1 MAPTPTKRKI
11 VASTPN
17 KYEIASVT
25 PNKKTPNNDEIVSVS
40 PKNKK
45 ALKQKELFGFM
56 KKRAPPVLSIK
67 DLHHGSVKYSRIRG
81 WNDSGT
87 VLSMPIEQQKELL
100 KLSELRTDAINEKD
114 WQGGE
119 KIQHDMDHLKELI
132 AGMNSNIE
140 EAKGALKESLLAKS
154 YYIAEGKLIVAG
166 KWDNTALAAEAVLA
180 QYFQYDSERKEESNT
195 KTVELDAEEVDKQRE
210 EDSNEPGDDD
220 LEEQQEAGP
229 TAGLNPFDAPEKSH
243 ATRHRKE
250 KASVATGV
258 RAPKVRKLD
267 KFMSRKDFD
276 TIISK
281 PWQRKTS
288 LGATESGP
296 NKNGHALTYVASNG
310 QIFCEACSVYI
321 PQKTITQ
328 HIIGTKHEKKLKTL
342 GEHNSK
348 RQKTLH
354 HVKEKEG
361 AIGSCLSNEN
371 KVYRIEMLQAALTA
385 NVSMGQYAMLGPTI
399 NLNNKPGL
407 SLGNCTELVRAH
419 GEDIR
424 KMELNRIR
432 SIIEQC
438 HPEFATISD
447 GTPTFAKAEAIK
459 IRMVRRQDW
468 KIMELLVSVK
478 LFKSGLNGQN
488 LAANFLNVLQSLP
501 LDLKLWQF
509 AVVDRAATNTKC
521 INDVC
526 EHADVEANPTR
537 SPCNSHS
544 LCKPG
549 EALQAPDA
557 ERFRQKWNQAIVNGG
572 KAADHFK
579 VVFGM
584 KPKTGGG
591 IRWYVKWE
599 QIMEIHSI
607 GIERIMEEIVPISLQ
622 REWSKASMESLVEI
636 GTKERLPK
644 IAVEMAAVVDGGRVF
659 CEATYSLE
667 GDDPLIL
674 TAHIVIKRI
683 TNRIA
688 ELENGEN
695 IELVRVACRKAAADI
710 ILLKRPLLDFLK
722 RAQTE
727 VLMAQ
732 ENCNSAYSQYNN
744 SVAAYQTFRDGKY
757 GLGDKRSN
765 RTTKSQQNYSTSVT
779 QEEKDLKNNIAR
791 AKEDWEKAKEH
802 LQKCQKEEEV
812 RVKDIDEWD
821 QQRGGLRT
829 EQEFLAHAK
838 DVISPAL
845 TKYRKL
851 YEEETGDHFD
861 GKRAIEGCQ
870 LFDPFYLATCD
881 VQAANLLVE
890 KLKHFKRP
898 DFTDEFLDNLKKE
911 IPEAIKHSKTV
922 FDWEDVAKSQQ
933 YARRFNN
940 RQIRTRQ
947 RVAYAEVGHAENVN
961 LVDRLPRGRETVYA
975 TWKDDP
981 GERARRIWLW
991 WIPRLLTEKFRFKHF
1006 ACALKTIVINQIS
1019 SASVERVFSQLNF
1032 IVRAMGTA
1040 MLEDTLEMRLM
1051 HRCNHGLDDDFG
1063 MVLDEE

>member
-1 MAPTPTKRKI
+1 M
-11 VASTPN
+11 
-17 KYEIASVT
+17 
-25 PNKKTPNNDEIVSVS
+25 DQ
-40 PKNKK
+40 
-45 ALKQKELFGFM
+45 LK
-56 KKRAPPVLSIK
+56 
-67 DLHHGSVKYSRIRG
+67 GS
-81 WNDSGT
+81 
-87 VLSMPIEQQKELL
+87 
-100 KLSELRTDAINEKD
+100 
-114 WQGGE
+114 
-119 KIQHDMDHLKELI
+119 I
-132 AGMNSNIE
+132 AGMNHNIE
-140 EAKGALKESLLAKS
+140 EAKGALKESLFAKS
-154 YYIAEGKLIVAG
+154 YYIQEGKLLVAG
-166 KWDNTALAAEAVLA
+166 KWDTIALASQAVLA
-180 QYFQYDSERKEESNT
+180 QYFQHNAEREEESKR
-195 KTVELDAEEVDKQRE
+195 KTVELDAVEVDNPRE
-210 EDSNEPGDDD
+210 EEANEPAGEDE
-220 LEEQQEAGP
+220 LEQQEADP
-229 TAGLNPFDAPEKSH
+229 TEALNPFDAPEKSY

-250 KASVATGV
+250 RTSVATGV
-258 RAPKVRKLD
+258 RAPKVRRFD
-267 KFMSRKDFD
+267 KFMSRMEFDF
-276 TIISK
+276 IINK
-281 PWQRKTS
+281 QWQRKTS
-288 LGATESGP
+288 LGVIQSGP
-296 NKNGHALTYVASNG
+296 NKKGHALSYVVSTG
-310 QIFCEACSVYI
+310 QIFCEACLVYL

-328 HIIGTKHEKKLKTL
+328 HITGQKHEHKLKIL

-354 HVKEKEG
+354 HVQEKEG
-361 AIGSCLSNEN
+361 AIGSCLTNEN
-371 KVYRIEMLQAALTA
+371 KVYRIEMLRAALTA
-385 NVSMGQYAMLGPTI
+385 NVSMGQYAMLAPTI
-399 NLNNKPGL
+399 NINNKPGL
-407 SLGNCTELVRAH
+407 SLGNCRELVRAH
-419 GEDIR
+419 GKDVR
-424 KMELNRIR
+424 QMELERIR
-432 SIIEQC
+432 GTIEQC
-438 HPEFATISD
+438 FPKFATISD

-468 KIMELLVSVK
+468 KIMELLISVK

-488 LAANFLNVLQSLP
+488 LAANFLNVLQSLH
-501 LDLKLWQF
+501 LDLSLWQF

-526 EHADVEANPTR
+526 QHADVQANPTR

-549 EALQAPDA
+549 EAFHAPDA

-599 QIMEIHSI
+599 QIVEIHSI
-607 GIERIMEEIVPISLQ
+607 GIDRIMEDVVPISVQ
-622 REWSKASMESLVEI
+622 KEWSKASMESLVEI

-667 GDDPLIL
+667 GDDPLVL
-674 TAHIVIKRI
+674 TAHFVFKRI
-683 TNRIA
+683 ASRIA
-688 ELENGEN
+688 ELKNGQN
-695 IELVRVACRKAAADI
+695 IELVRAACRKAAADV
-710 ILLKRPLLDFLK
+710 LFLKQPLLDSLE

-732 ENCNSAYSQYNN
+732 EKGNSAYSQYNT

-757 GLGDKRSN
+757 GLGEKRSV
-765 RTTKSQQNYSTSVT
+765 RTTKSRQNYSTSET
-779 QEEKDLKNNIAR
+779 QEEKELKQNIALD
-791 AKEDWEKAKEH
+791 EEGWDKAKEH
-802 LQKCQKEEEV
+802 LNKCRKEEEV
-812 RVKDIDEWD
+812 VAKDIDEWD

-829 EQEFLAHAK
+829 EQEFFAHAQ

-851 YEEETGDHFD
+851 YEEVTGDHFD

-898 DFTDEFLDNLKKE
+898 EFTDEFLDSLKKE
-911 IPEAIKHSKTV
+911 IPEAIRHSKIV
-922 FDWEDVAKSQQ
+922 FDWEDMAKSKQ

-961 LVDRLPRGRETVYA
+961 LVNRIPRGRETVYT

-991 WIPRLLTEKFRFKHF
+991 WIPRLQTEKVRLKHF

-1032 IVRAMGTA
+1032 IVRAMGTGI
-1040 MLEDTLEMRLM
+1040 LEDTLEMRLM

-1063 MVLDEE
+1063 MVLDKE